1 MSDET
6 LSIAEDSVPGFVR
19 GVRLHNDMARD
30 QWVLLAPERMLKLDG
45 IAVEILKRVDGEK
58 ALSAIVDDLCASF
71 NAERGQVLSDCT
83 AFLQQLVD
91 RRMVTI

>member
-1 MSDET
+1 MNDSPKLE
-6 LSIAEDSVPGFVR
+6 ERSVPAFVR
-19 GVRLHNDMARD
+19 GVRLHNDEARD

-45 IAVEILKRVDGEK
+45 IAVEILKRVDGESD
-58 ALSAIVDDLCASF
+58 LGTIVDDLCTAF
-71 NAERGQVLSDCT
+71 DAERAQVLNDCG

>member
-1 MSDET
+1 MNDAPQVE
-6 LSIAEDSVPGFVR
+6 EHSVPTFVR
-19 GVRLHNDMARD
+19 GVRLHNDEARE

-45 IAVEILKRVDGEK
+45 IAVEILKRVDGERD
-58 ALSAIVDDLCASF
+58 LGAIVEDLCTTF
-71 NAERGQVLSDCT
+71 EAERAQVLTDCS